1 MPQHFKSKGVHGRGA
16 IQHDITLGALTYTY
30 RDHRHC
36 VVRCR
41 LFYNLPDTCRFNPS
55 PLRFLHLQPILKSL
69 YLLFAILQLPMAELE
84 CIEPSE
90 RFGRVHSRVV
100 EVRTA
105 PASRHLYHDEA
116 VSEDE
121 YTSEWRLH
129 LITLAYAHHALSSI
143 KKCLTILSDYC
154 LL

>member
-1 MPQHFKSKGVHGRGA
+1 
-16 IQHDITLGALTYTY
+16 
-30 RDHRHC
+30 
-36 VVRCR
+36 
-41 LFYNLPDTCRFNPS
+41 
-55 PLRFLHLQPILKSL
+55 
-69 YLLFAILQLPMAELE
+69 MAELE

-129 LITLAYAHHALSSI
+129 LITLALSMDIFFGSGVIDRQYSYRLHHQ
-143 KKCLTILSDYC
+143 
-154 LL
+154 

>member
-1 MPQHFKSKGVHGRGA
+1 
-16 IQHDITLGALTYTY
+16 
-30 RDHRHC
+30 
-36 VVRCR
+36 
-41 LFYNLPDTCRFNPS
+41 
-55 PLRFLHLQPILKSL
+55 
-69 YLLFAILQLPMAELE
+69 MAELE

-129 LITLAYAHHALSSI
+129 LITLALSMDIFLVQESSI
-143 KKCLTILSDYC
+143 VSTPIVSTTNELIGFDEASWGSAAPF
-154 LL
+154 